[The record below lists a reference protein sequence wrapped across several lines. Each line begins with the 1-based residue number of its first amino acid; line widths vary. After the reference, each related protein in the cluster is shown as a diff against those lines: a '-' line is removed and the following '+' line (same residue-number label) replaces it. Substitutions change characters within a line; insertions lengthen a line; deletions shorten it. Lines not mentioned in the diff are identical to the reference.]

1 MGISAEL
8 ASSARGLGIEKFGE
22 SLRILE
28 HREMAARDLDGIDAE
43 QFRMNRTQEVAGSSP
58 ASSTIKRPPKGGSF
72 SHTPV
77 GGPGWPR
84 RMMLLVGSSR
94 RVHSSPTRPCQRRHR
109 LPLPESFWRCR
120 SC

>member
-58 ASSTIKRPPKGGSF
+58 ASSTINLSVTPFAPGGVLSDA
-72 SHTPV
+72 
-77 GGPGWPR
+77 WPR
-84 RMMLLVGSSR
+84 SAQLWLGW
-94 RVHSSPTRPCQRRHR
+94 C
-109 LPLPESFWRCR
+109 
-120 SC
+120 